1 MSTPEPIENIFKE
14 TQYSNSYSKE
24 KELNYSNSTVP
35 SNEEILK
42 SIPDLIPNLDYSPW
56 YSKQLKK
63 LGYERFM
70 YLAAQARKGSDTPAV
85 LFKWMLQNNG
95 IVK

>member
-1 MSTPEPIENIFKE
+1 MDSAYDISKDTVLYSDSNQNTEDNSHSTV
-14 TQYSNSYSKE
+14 
-24 KELNYSNSTVP
+24 TVP
-35 SNEEILK
+35 SNEEILA
-42 SIPDLIPNLDYSPW
+42 SIPDLIPNEEYNPW
-56 YSKQLKK
+56 YLKQLRR
-63 LGYERFM
+63 LGYKRFM